1 MKRTTW
7 NVTTLRSNSL
17 RISGVAGVFSLFVG
31 LSVVASPLGALALV
45 PGSAW
50 GSAVEDSAAAYAAG
64 NKALEQQNWSEA
76 VASFD
81 KVINAKSK
89 RADAALYWKA
99 YALNKLGDGSLA
111 QATCYQLRS
120 QYGAS
125 SWNKDCSALG
135 ISLRGDVPVPPVVPI
150 PPVPP
155 LPPIPPIPPVPPVE
169 DYGGGYYG
177 SVPRGSDEDLK
188 ILALNSLLNQDPA
201 KAVPLLRGMLSGNQ
215 PMQVKKH
222 ALFVLAQSKSAEAQ
236 TVLNDAVMGKMGP
249 ELQRQAIQS
258 VAVFQGKKA
267 NDTLLEVYRST
278 SDTKIKKSVI
288 SAFFITQD
296 APRMVELAR
305 NEKDMELKRSIVSQ
319 LALMRDKAATDYMME
334 LLK

>member
-1 MKRTTW
+1 M
-7 NVTTLRSNSL
+7 
-17 RISGVAGVFSLFVG
+17 RISCVAGVFSLFVG
-31 LSVVASPLGALALV
+31 LSAAASPLHALTLE

-50 GSAVEDSAAAYAAG
+50 GSAAEDSAAAYAAG

-99 YALNKLGDGSLA
+99 YALNKLGNGPLA

-120 QYGAS
+120 QYSSS

-135 ISLRGDVPVPPVVPI
+135 INLWGDGQVPPVAAI
-150 PPVPP
+150 PPTPP
-155 LPPIPPIPPVPPVE
+155 LPPLPPVPPVE
-169 DYGGGYYG
+169 DYGAGYDG

-215 PMQVKKH
+215 SMQLKKH
-222 ALFVLAQSKSAEAQ
+222 ALFVLAQSRSAEAQ
-236 TVLNDAVMGKMGP
+236 AVLNDAVMGKMGP
-249 ELQRQAIQS
+249 ELERQAIQS

-267 NDTLLEVYRST
+267 NDTLAEVYRST
-278 SDTKIKKSVI
+278 SDAKIKRAVI

-305 NEKDMELKRSIVSQ
+305 SEKDMELKRGIVSQ
-319 LALMRDKAATDYMME
+319 LALMKDKAATDYMME

>member
-1 MKRTTW
+1 MPIAW
-7 NVTTLRSNSL
+7 
-17 RISGVAGVFSLFVG
+17 VAGVFSLCVG
-31 LSVVASPLGALALV
+31 LSVAASPLRALALE
-45 PGSAW
+45 PGLAW
-50 GSAVEDSAAAYAAG
+50 GSAAEDSAAAYAAG

-99 YALNKLGDGSLA
+99 YALNKLGNGSLA

-120 QYGAS
+120 QYSAS
-125 SWNKDCSALG
+125 AWNKDCSALG
-135 ISLRGDVPVPPVVPI
+135 INLRVEVQVPPVAALPPLAPI
-150 PPVPP
+150 PP
-155 LPPIPPIPPVPPVE
+155 LPPVPPVE
-169 DYGGGYYG
+169 DYGAGSYG

-215 PMQVKKH
+215 SMRVKKH

-267 NDTLLEVYRST
+267 NDTLAEVYRST
-278 SDTKIKKSVI
+278 SDAQIKKSVI

-305 NEKDMELKRSIVSQ
+305 NEKDLELKRSIVSQ
-319 LALMRDKAATDYMME
+319 LALMKDKAATDYMLE